1 MAGQCRFQRTNI
13 TCGLRPSSGCCC
25 GLRRGC
31 RLYWSRSRRL
41 FWCWRRSRSRCLRAR
56 HRGSWFSTLRRL
68 CYRLR
73 LRFHGCLRFF
83 RFNHRLLTSWAR
95 SGRTFSGL
103 RFRRVT
109 RCIAIANRRNR
120 CGFSRQRGID
130 RHIVQLL
137 LILWLGQRIVQVT
150 LHFNT
155 LLTIRCHRGLPLS
168 RRRRD
173 RWQRNILLSIFR
185 RRGSRRW
192 LHAIRLIGRIA
203 SKINTLLARRGLIA
217 GSGRGGF

>member
-1 MAGQCRFQRTNI
+1 MKTKVILSQQMASAIIAAGQEEAQKNN
-13 TCGLRPSSGCCC
+13 
-25 GLRRGC
+25 
-31 RLYWSRSRRL
+31 WSVSIAVADDGGHL
-41 FWCWRRSRSRCLRAR
+41 LALSRSRCLRAR

-155 LLTIRCHRGLPLS
+155 LLTIRCHIS
-168 RRRRD
+168 RP
-173 RWQRNILLSIFR
+173 
-185 RRGSRRW
+185 
-192 LHAIRLIGRIA
+192 
-203 SKINTLLARRGLIA
+203 A
-217 GSGRGGF
+217 GA

>member
-1 MAGQCRFQRTNI
+1 MPQEQLVQYASASVLPASAPF
-13 TCGLRPSSGCCC
+13 
-25 GLRRGC
+25 
-31 RLYWSRSRRL
+31 Y
-41 FWCWRRSRSRCLRAR
+41 
-56 HRGSWFSTLRRL
+56 
-68 CYRLR
+68 
-73 LRFHGCLRFF
+73 GCLRFF
-83 RFNHRLLTSWAR
+83 RFNHRLLASWTR

-109 RCIAIANRRNR
+109 RCIAIANRRDR
-120 CGFSRQRGID
+120 RGFSRQRGID

-155 LLTIRCHRGLPLS
+155 LLTIRCRRGLPLS

-173 RWQRNILLSIFR
+173 RRQRYILLSIFR

-203 SKINTLLARRGLIA
+203 SKINTLLARRSLIA
-217 GSGRGGF
+217 GRGRGAFSAEPIPIINSRRTRMPTPIIIY

>member
-1 MAGQCRFQRTNI
+1 M
-13 TCGLRPSSGCCC
+13 
-25 GLRRGC
+25 
-31 RLYWSRSRRL
+31 
-41 FWCWRRSRSRCLRAR
+41 
-56 HRGSWFSTLRRL
+56 
-68 CYRLR
+68 
-73 LRFHGCLRFF
+73 
-83 RFNHRLLTSWAR
+83 
-95 SGRTFSGL
+95 
-103 RFRRVT
+103 
-109 RCIAIANRRNR
+109 
-120 CGFSRQRGID
+120 
-130 RHIVQLL
+130 
-137 LILWLGQRIVQVT
+137 WLGQRIVQVT

>member
-1 MAGQCRFQRTNI
+1 MAGRCRFQRTNI
-13 TCGLRPSSGCCC
+13 TCGLPSSGWCCR

-41 FWCWRRSRSRCLRAR
+41 FWCWRRSRSRCLCAR
-56 HRGSWFSTLRRL
+56 HRGSWFSSLRRL
-68 CYRLR
+68 CDWLR
-73 LRFHGCLRFF
+73 FRFHGCLRFF
-83 RFNHRLLTSWAR
+83 RFNHRLLTSRAR

-109 RCIAIANRRNR
+109 RCIAIANRRDSR
-120 CGFSRQRGID
+120 GFSRQCRID

-155 LLTIRCHRGLPLS
+155 LLTIRC
-168 RRRRD
+168 RRVCP
-173 RWQRNILLSIFR
+173 
-185 RRGSRRW
+185 
-192 LHAIRLIGRIA
+192 
-203 SKINTLLARRGLIA
+203 
-217 GSGRGGF
+217 